1 MAQNKETNPKTTKST
16 LTLGYNSDGVMGST
30 TTEENVVQNT
40 ASNTQTV
47 PLNKVAI
54 FSNRNLYA
62 DGYGNLNVGYSI
74 VGNRVASFWLSQK
87 GVRLVEPEELAEAF
101 G

>member
-1 MAQNKETNPKTTKST
+1 MAENKETTPKTTKGT

-30 TTEENVVQNT
+30 TTENNVAQNT
-40 ASNTQTV
+40 KSNTQEV
-47 PLNKVAI
+47 PPNKVAI

-62 DGYGNLNVGYSI
+62 DGYGNLNVGYNI
-74 VGNRVASFWLSQK
+74 VGNRTAAFWLSQK